1 MMEELTVGI
10 SVLGFS
16 SLISLMVYQSKKN
29 SELISSLC
37 ERIAK
42 LEGILQEHLK
52 WVAQPLLH
60 LEQML

>member
-1 MMEELTVGI
+1 MMEEITVGV

-16 SLISLMVYQSKKN
+16 SLISMMVYSSKKN

-37 ERIAK
+37 ERISK

-52 WVAQPLLH
+52 
-60 LEQML
+60 

>member
-1 MMEELTVGI
+1 MMEELTVGV

-16 SLISLMVYQSKKN
+16 SLISMMVYSSRKN

-37 ERIAK
+37 ERISK

-52 WVAQPLLH
+52 
-60 LEQML
+60 

>member
-37 ERIAK
+37 ERISK

-52 WVAQPLLH
+52 
-60 LEQML
+60 

>member
-1 MMEELTVGI
+1 MMEEVTVGI

-16 SLISLMVYQSKKN
+16 SLISMMVYSSRKN

-37 ERIAK
+37 ERISK

-52 WVAQPLLH
+52 
-60 LEQML
+60 

>member
-1 MMEELTVGI
+1 MEELTVGV

-16 SLISLMVYQSKKN
+16 SLISMMVYSSKKN

-37 ERIAK
+37 ERISK

-52 WVAQPLLH
+52 
-60 LEQML
+60 

>member
-1 MMEELTVGI
+1 MMEELTVGV

-16 SLISLMVYQSKKN
+16 SLISMMVYSSKKN

-37 ERIAK
+37 ERISK

-52 WVAQPLLH
+52 
-60 LEQML
+60 